1 VESLRAATRAVRRNS
16 LNQFNSAAATAQ
28 QSGPRK
34 IMHSTVTKKHG
45 HINSYGQPKKAQEA
59 ERRIAERH
67 MFTAAAE
74 VIEMQS
80 GARFSTRTMDLG
92 PGGCFVDTTVPFPVG
107 SKVRIALQKGK
118 TNFKTGGNVVYSQV
132 GLGMGIA
139 FDEQEPIQRIA
150 LDQWIAEVTS
160 NHPSVHESSHEH
172 SHQPSPVSSHGL
184 KSDSHHRSPEWVA
197 MVRLVQLMIGKGIL
211 TEAEGTSILHD
222 PVL

>member
-1 VESLRAATRAVRRNS
+1 MYS
-16 LNQFNSAAATAQ
+16 SA
-28 QSGPRK
+28 
-34 IMHSTVTKKHG
+34 TKKHG
-45 HINSYGQPKKAQEA
+45 HINSYGKPAKAQEA

-74 VIEMQS
+74 VIELHS

-92 PGGCFVDTTVPFPVG
+92 PGGCFVDTTVPFPIG

-118 TNFKTGGNVVYSQV
+118 TNFKTNGNVVYSQA

-139 FDEQEPIQRIA
+139 FDEQEPTQRIA
-150 LDQWIAEVTS
+150 LAEWIAEFTG
-160 NHPSVHESSHEH
+160 NHPVAHDH
-172 SHQPSPVSSHGL
+172 SFQPLQSSSHGL
-184 KSDSHHRSPEWVA
+184 KAGAHHSSPEWVA

-211 TEAEGTSILHD
+211 TEAEGTSVLHD

>member
-1 VESLRAATRAVRRNS
+1 
-16 LNQFNSAAATAQ
+16 
-28 QSGPRK
+28 
-34 IMHSTVTKKHG
+34 MHSTVSKKHG
-45 HINSYGQPKKAQEA
+45 HINSYGQPKQTQEA

-74 VIEMQS
+74 VIELQS

-107 SKVRIALQKGK
+107 TKVRLALQKGK
-118 TNFKTGGNVVYSQV
+118 TNFKTGGNVVYSQT

-139 FDEQEPIQRIA
+139 FDEQEPSQRIA
-150 LDQWIAEVTS
+150 LDAWIADVIG
-160 NHPSVHESSHEH
+160 NHPSTHENSHENTH
-172 SHQPSPVSSHGL
+172 LPSFASSHGS
-184 KSDSHHRSPEWVA
+184 KTASQHRTPEWVA

-211 TEAEGTSILHD
+211 TEAEGTSVLHD

>member
-1 VESLRAATRAVRRNS
+1 
-16 LNQFNSAAATAQ
+16 
-28 QSGPRK
+28 
-34 IMHSTVTKKHG
+34 MHSTVTKKHG
-45 HINSYGQPKKAQEA
+45 HVNSYGKPEKAQEA

-74 VIEMQS
+74 VIELQS

-118 TNFKTGGNVVYSQV
+118 TNFKTSGNVVYSQP

-139 FDEQEPIQRIA
+139 FAEQEPTQRVA
-150 LDQWIAEVTS
+150 LDQWIAEVTGNTPVAHDHQHHDHTEHEVVVHARGGNS
-160 NHPSVHESSHEH
+160 N
-172 SHQPSPVSSHGL
+172 
-184 KSDSHHRSPEWVA
+184 SHHRSPEWVA

>member
-1 VESLRAATRAVRRNS
+1 
-16 LNQFNSAAATAQ
+16 
-28 QSGPRK
+28 
-34 IMHSTVTKKHG
+34 MHSTVTKKHG
-45 HINSYGQPKKAQEA
+45 HVNSYGKPEKAQEA

-74 VIEMQS
+74 VIELQS

-118 TNFKTGGNVVYSQV
+118 TNFKTGGNVVYSQA

-139 FDEQEPIQRIA
+139 FEEQEPQQRVA
-150 LDQWIAEVTS
+150 LDEWIAEVTG
-160 NHPSVHESSHEH
+160 NHPHAHDNSHEH
-172 SHQPSPVSSHGL
+172 APHQSAVNSHGL
-184 KSDSHHRSPEWVA
+184 KPQSHHRSDEWVA